1 MRSAPPFR
9 KDDKIVK
16 LAIQGAKA
24 KAGDGWR
31 LLGPQLRCALVGHE
45 LLVKLSAIDTEGLDA
60 RSLLDKFQARMDYVI
75 QQEDF

>member
-1 MRSAPPFR
+1 MRSAPPFQ
-9 KDDKIVK
+9 KDDKVVK
-16 LAIQGAKA
+16 LAIQDAKA
-24 KAGDGWR
+24 KAGHGWQ
-31 LLGPQLRCALVGHE
+31 LLGPRLRHALVSEE